1 MSTLAYA
8 TNAARDAQH
17 ALAQA
22 QAMQAQQLGQM
33 HSGSRGPASVDPR
46 MGPRVP
52 PLHHQQQQSNGHAP
66 PLHHLSSPTGS
77 RDGSLGQE
85 RQQQR
90 SPLANGAP
98 PQQSR
103 SGEAQSIP
111 SISNMVHGTP
121 SSGPPASST
130 PLSTSSSQQRSP
142 GGAPPQPS
150 PSNRLADKGA
160 SPVKNDD
167 EEAKG
172 ANGIPREI
180 PHANIT
186 GPGFGGEDLR
196 ALRVL
201 DRKFCI

>member
-8 TNAARDAQH
+8 TNAARDAQQ

-22 QAMQAQQLGQM
+22 QALQAQQLGQM
-33 HSGSRGPASVDPR
+33 HSSSRGPPPDPR
-46 MGPRVP
+46 LGPRVP
-52 PLHHQQQQSNGHAP
+52 PLQHQQSNGHAPP

-90 SPLANGAP
+90 SPLANGVP
-98 PQQSR
+98 PQSR

-121 SSGPPASST
+121 SSGPPHTST
-130 PLSTSSSQQRSP
+130 PLSASSSQQRSP
-142 GGAPPQPS
+142 GGVPQQPS
-150 PSNRLADKGA
+150 PSSRLAEKA
-160 SPVKNDD
+160 SPVKNDE

-172 ANGIPREI
+172 ANGVPREI

>member
-1 MSTLAYA
+1 
-8 TNAARDAQH
+8 
-17 ALAQA
+17 
-22 QAMQAQQLGQM
+22 
-33 HSGSRGPASVDPR
+33 
-46 MGPRVP
+46 
-52 PLHHQQQQSNGHAP
+52 GHAP

-85 RQQQR
+85 RPQQR
-90 SPLANGAP
+90 SPLSNGAP
-98 PQQSR
+98 PQSR

-121 SSGPPASST
+121 SSGPPPSST
-130 PLSTSSSQQRSP
+130 PLSASSSQQRSP
-142 GGAPPQPS
+142 GGAPQQPS
-150 PSNRLADKGA
+150 PSSRLVEKGV
-160 SPVKNDD
+160 SPTKDD
-167 EEAKG
+167 EDAKS
-172 ANGIPREI
+172 ANGVPREI